1 MQRRTGLILVLV
13 LLGVSLALVL
23 LLKLVENSARE
34 GGHVGQTALQAEANR
49 VLGPKASVPQ
59 KIDDLTGDGAPE
71 YVSVL
76 TDSLGRP
83 ARFAVVTI
91 ARKKVRTLILAT
103 ESAITDGNEHQLV
116 AMEAARYGFGYSIL
130 PCSGKLPRLQLA
142 QLNAAGQPSTDP
154 LFLAWDAT
162 TKAFAPADGC

>member
-49 VLGPKASVPQ
+49 VLGPKASVPL
-59 KIDDLTGDGAPE
+59 KIEDLTGDGAPE

-83 ARFAVVTI
+83 VRIAVVTI
-91 ARKKVRTLILAT
+91 ARKKVRTLLLVT
-103 ESAITDGNEHQLV
+103 ESAITDGSERKLV
-116 AMEAARYGFGYSIL
+116 AMEAAKYGFSYGVVA
-130 PCSGKLPRLQLA
+130 CAGQLPRLNLA
-142 QLNAAGQPSTDP
+142 QLSEVGAPASDP
-154 LFLAWDAT
+154 LFFAWDAT
-162 TKAFAPADGC
+162 TKAFAPSDGC

>member
-1 MQRRTGLILVLV
+1 MKKRIGLILVLV

-34 GGHVGQTALQAEANR
+34 SGHVGQTALQAEANR
-49 VLGPKASVPQ
+49 VLGPKASVPL
-59 KIDDLTGDGAPE
+59 KIEDLTGDGAPE

-83 ARFAVVTI
+83 TRIAVVTI
-91 ARKKVRTLILAT
+91 ARKKVRTLLLVT
-103 ESAITDGNEHQLV
+103 HSSITDGNERKLV
-116 AMEAARYGFGYSIL
+116 AMEAAQYGFSYGVVA
-130 PCSGKLPRLQLA
+130 CAGQLPRFQLA
-142 QLNAAGQPSTDP
+142 QLNAGGTPDSDP

-162 TKAFAPADGC
+162 AKAFEPTDGC